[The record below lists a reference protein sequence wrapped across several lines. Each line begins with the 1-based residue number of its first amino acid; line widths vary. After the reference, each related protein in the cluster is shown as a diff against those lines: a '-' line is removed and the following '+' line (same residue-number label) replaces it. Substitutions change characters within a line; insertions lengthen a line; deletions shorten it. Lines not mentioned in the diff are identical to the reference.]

1 MRRHRRMVV
10 KRMSQDLEY
19 DPVLAWMLVVL
30 YARWCV
36 IIGAL
41 LVNL

>member
-1 MRRHRRMVV
+1 
-10 KRMSQDLEY
+10 MSNEIEY

-30 YARWCV
+30 YACWCV